1 MRESFVVS
9 NLFGGKN
16 SQIEEVL
23 SSHQV
28 KQGKS
33 VDLGC
38 GRFPRNPLNADH
50 VVGIDLMTKPLF
62 ETTSKLEY
70 ISTSPG
76 HALPLEDSSFNAC
89 TAFDFL
95 EHIPRQGFNEKQIS
109 CNPFIDIMN
118 EIHRILIPGGIF
130 LAVTPAY
137 PSPTAFVDPT
147 HVNTITSKTHEY
159 FSGPCHAKQ
168 LGYGFNAGFR
178 TIAASWLS
186 ADSRV
191 WERELPSFSSAE
203 NVPGKFPTFKGKVRM
218 RLTRPD
224 HYIWILQK

>member
-1 MRESFVVS
+1 VRELFVVS
-9 NLFGGKN
+9 NLLGGKN
-16 SQIEEVL
+16 SQIKEIL

-28 KQGKS
+28 QEGKS

-38 GRFPRNPLNADH
+38 GRFPRNPFNADH
-50 VVGIDLMTKPLF
+50 VVGIDLMTTPAF
-62 ETTSKLEY
+62 TTTAKLEY
-70 ISTSPG
+70 KSTSPG
-76 HALPLEDSSFNAC
+76 HTLPLEDSSFNAC

-95 EHIPRQGFNEKQIS
+95 EHIPRQGFDAEQIS

-159 FSGPCHAKQ
+159 FSGPCHASQ
-168 LGYGFNAGFR
+168 LGYGYVGRFR
-178 TIAASWLS
+178 TIWANWLPPES
-186 ADSRV
+186 QV
-191 WERELPSFSSAE
+191 WDEIPPLRGPDNIS
-203 NVPGKFPTFKGKVRM
+203 GKLRKRMGEVRR
-218 RLTRPD
+218 RLIRPD
-224 HYIWILQK
+224 HYVWLLQK

>member
-1 MRESFVVS
+1 MRELFVVS
-9 NLFGGKN
+9 NLFGRKN
-16 SQIEEVL
+16 SQIDGVL

-28 KQGKS
+28 QQGKS

-50 VVGIDLMTKPLF
+50 VVGVDLMATPLF

-70 ISTSPG
+70 ISTLPG
-76 HALPLEDSSFNAC
+76 HVLPLEDASFNAC

-95 EHIPRQGFNEKQIS
+95 EHIPRQGFNAEQIP

-130 LAVTPAY
+130 LAATPAY

-147 HVNTITSKTHEY
+147 HVNTITPKTHEY

-168 LGYGFNAGFR
+168 LGYGFNAGFK
-178 TIAASWLS
+178 TIAAGWLS

-191 WERELPSFSSAE
+191 WDRGLPPHNSAE
-203 NVPGKFPTFKGKVRM
+203 NGSGSFRKLKGKVRM